1 MKRRGAVWGL
11 ILLLL
16 AGLNALS
23 CSRRSRGSRQSAW
36 QRVQQAAQ
44 NQNDLETIKACEA
57 YFSGLPAADP
67 NPAET
72 AQARE
77 WYQQAVVRWFM
88 SLPGEP
94 GEDALQ
100 HFRQYRALML
110 ESKTGGGQP

>member
-1 MKRRGAVWGL
+1 MKRRGVVWCL
-11 ILLLL
+11 IVLLL
-16 AGLNALS
+16 AGLTTMS
-23 CSRRSRGSRQSAW
+23 CSRRSRGSQQSAW

-77 WYQQAVVRWFM
+77 WYQQAVVRWFL

-94 GEDALQ
+94 DEDALQ